1 MSVAVVVGSAFG
13 TGTLGGRALESRQV
27 QTPFGT
33 VPLFRWP
40 DADAWVLVRH
50 GVPHRY
56 LPHQIPF
63 RAHTAA
69 LKEVGCSA
77 LLLTSSVGVLDAET
91 PVFAPVL
98 LGDLLMPE
106 NRLPGGG
113 PCTMWPEP
121 SPEQGHLVW
130 EDGPFSSMLN
140 DQIAPWLDHGE
151 LRLTFAYQ
159 SGPRTK
165 TASENRWF
173 QSLGAHVN
181 SMSIGPEVVLANELE
196 IPVAGLVTGHKRS
209 GVTLRQD
216 DGDWVSQSLRDSRA
230 ATEAVVVRFLNEGCG
245 VPFANRIHR
254 FES

>member
-13 TGTLGGRALESRQV
+13 TGTLAGRVLEQV
-27 QTPFGT
+27 RVDTPFGA
-33 VPLFRWP
+33 VPLLRWP
-40 DADAWVLVRH
+40 DADAWVLSRH
-50 GVPHRY
+50 GAPHKY

-69 LKEVGCSA
+69 LKAVGCSA
-77 LLLTSSVGVLDAET
+77 LLLTSSVGVLDDDT
-91 PVFAPVL
+91 PLFQPLL

-121 SPEQGHLVW
+121 SAEQGHLVW
-130 EDGPFSSMLN
+130 EDGPFSSALN
-140 DQIAPWLDHGE
+140 AQIAPWLARSDH
-151 LRLTFAYQ
+151 RLTFAYQ

-165 TASENRWF
+165 TSSENRWF

-196 IPVAGLVTGHKRS
+196 IPVSGLVVGHKRS
-209 GVTLRQD
+209 GVALRQD
-216 DGDWVSQSLRDSRA
+216 DGDWVAQSLRESRE
-230 ATEAVVVRFLNEGCG
+230 ATEAVVVRFLSEAQG

-254 FES
+254 FDS

>member
-1 MSVAVVVGSAFG
+1 MEEHVVPTEFGS
-13 TGTLGGRALESRQV
+13 
-27 QTPFGT
+27 

-40 DADAWVLVRH
+40 DSDAWVLARH

-63 RAHTAA
+63 RAHTIA
-69 LKEVGCSA
+69 LKAVGCSA

-91 PVFAPVL
+91 PLFTPVL

-121 SPEQGHLVW
+121 SPSQGHLVW
-130 EDGPFSSMLN
+130 EDGPFSSALN
-140 DQIAPWLDHGE
+140 DQIAPWLDHCE
-151 LRLTFAYQ
+151 QRLTFAYQ

-173 QSLGAHVN
+173 QTLGAHVN

-209 GVTLRQD
+209 GQTLRQD
-216 DGDWVSQSLRDSRA
+216 DGDWVARSLRDSRV
-230 ATEAVVVRFLNEGCG
+230 ATESVIVRFLNEARG
-245 VPFANRIHR
+245 VDFANRIHR
-254 FES
+254 FSS